1 MHVYRISPMQ
11 TDPQHF
17 TKAVTEFGNVRPVV
31 TTEPIFNAK
40 GIKIIERGVAI
51 NPGLYERL
59 MAHTLST
66 PLEDSVSSLP
76 SVNGHILRKG
86 IEDLAAQTPFFGRML
101 EDREI
106 RDVLLDIV
114 ERLHLPDPIAFQLT
128 MAHEIRPSLY
138 QHLLSTTLTAAWLA
152 IVSNMSRLHL
162 RVAATAGLLHDLGML
177 HLDPL
182 LLEYR
187 SGIDRNQHR
196 QLVSHPLVS
205 STLIERHKEYP
216 REVVQA
222 VMEHHEF
229 LDGSGY
235 PRNLPGAQIS
245 PCGKLMALT
254 ELVTGAFAP
263 GREVPELRLSIL
275 LRMNTHRYDSVLSE
289 MIIGLLKPQEES
301 VASITLLRDPISCL
315 LEMEKVLTT
324 WPEEKI
330 AESNLPAE
338 QKKVLLPIAA
348 QAAQLHRTLAG
359 VGATKEQLEQ
369 LGKDALDPHL
379 QAELTL
385 LASEAAWQL
394 RAIARRVRRQWR
406 TEADDVAEQ
415 RLYEWLTSVD
425 TAIAL
430 TTREYS
436 SDDA

>member
-1 MHVYRISPMQ
+1 MQ

-17 TKAVTEFGNVRPVV
+17 TQAVVEFGSQRPVV
-31 TTEPIFNAK
+31 TTQPIYNAK
-40 GIKIIERGVAI
+40 GVKIIDQGVAI
-51 NPGLYERL
+51 HPDLYDRL
-59 MAHTLST
+59 MEHRLSA

-76 SVNGHILRKG
+76 TVNGHALRKG
-86 IEDLAAQTPFFGRML
+86 IEALATQTPFFARRL
-101 EDREI
+101 ENRET
-106 RDVLLDIV
+106 RDILLDII
-114 ERLHLPDPIAFQLT
+114 ERIHLPDPIAFQLT
-128 MAHEIRPSLY
+128 MAHEIRPTLY

-152 IVSNMSRLHL
+152 VSSGMTRLQL

-177 HLDPL
+177 HLAPQ
-182 LLEYR
+182 LLEYK
-187 SGIDRNQHR
+187 SGIDRNLHR

-205 STLIERHKEYP
+205 SALIERHKEYP

-235 PRNLPGAQIS
+235 PRNLRGDTIS

-275 LRMNTHRYDSVLSE
+275 LRMNTHRYD
-289 MIIGLLKPQEES
+289 GLLSQKILGLLRPQEES
-301 VASITLLRDPISCL
+301 VSSITLLDDPIRCL
-315 LEMEKVLTT
+315 LEMEKVLTA

-330 AESNLPAE
+330 AESKLPAE

-348 QAAQLHRTLAG
+348 QAVQLHRTLAG
-359 VGATKEQLEQ
+359 VGVTQNQLEQ

-394 RAIARRVRRQWR
+394 RALARQVRRQWR
-406 TEADDVAEQ
+406 SEADDASEQ
-415 RLYEWLTSVD
+415 KLHEWLSNVD
-425 TAIAL
+425 AAIAR
-430 TTREYS
+430 TSREYS